1 MISTWTKPLNAALAV
16 AMLLAGA
23 SSALAASQ
31 EVSPDDQFLD
41 QLVGT
46 WDMEGTVGET
56 PVHYIAI
63 GERTLSGSWVEFH
76 MQDRATGTR
85 GYEARVF
92 LGYDTKKQDFI
103 AHWLDQFGAPG
114 ARVAGRGYRLHN
126 TLHLGFPY
134 EEGAFENTWT
144 FIPDK
149 KEWTL
154 EIWRVESDGDLEPF
168 AKYAL
173 RPHVTR

>member
-1 MISTWTKPLNAALAV
+1 MKPILTACLSTTLAT
-16 AMLLAGA
+16 AMAVAGA
-23 SSALAASQ
+23 SAALAASPD
-31 EVSPDDQFLD
+31 VSPDDQFLD

-46 WDMEGTVGET
+46 WDMDGTVGGK

-63 GERTLSGSWVEFH
+63 GERTLAGGWLEFH
-76 MQDRATGTR
+76 MQDRATGTQ

-92 LGYDTKKQDFI
+92 LGFDSKKQDFI
-103 AHWLDQFGAPG
+103 AHWLDQFGAAG
-114 ARVAGRGYRLHN
+114 ARVAGKGYRRQN

-134 EEGAFENTWT
+134 EEAAFENTWT

-154 EIWRVESDGDLEPF
+154 EIYRVESDGDLEPF

-173 RPHVTR
+173 RQHLTR